1 LRQDRRLMSD
11 SPSSVP
17 PVGGPPLMYPVPP
30 VSPVIGKPAPPAS
43 AGEEPVRA
51 ATAQG
56 VGQHLDILV

>member
-1 LRQDRRLMSD
+1 MSE
-11 SPSSVP
+11 SVSSAP

-30 VSPVIGKPAPPAS
+30 VTPVIGKPAPLAG

-56 VGQHLDILV
+56 VGQHLDMLV